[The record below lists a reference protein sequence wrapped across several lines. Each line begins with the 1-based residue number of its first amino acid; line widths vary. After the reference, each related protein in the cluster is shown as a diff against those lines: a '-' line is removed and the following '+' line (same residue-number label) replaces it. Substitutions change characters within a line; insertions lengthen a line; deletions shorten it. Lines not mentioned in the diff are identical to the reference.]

1 MLASLPHFASMFMF
15 IHLKWMHKN
24 GTKWHCSTIHKHQ
37 ELPVTCRHKWSQIT
51 VLERQF
57 RFINSTLF
65 TAYSTSVNRPCMKDY
80 RAPNGL
86 LSDSELITSIK
97 VGQLNQM
104 VAKKRASA
112 ETSLKC
118 RAQNNGWLMDKSSG
132 QKFCLPVILNGPVHK
147 GPKINFFYK
156 STAFQEDK
164 HPFHRNYGTNLTYLS
179 SFGISVIGKA
189 P

>member
-1 MLASLPHFASMFMF
+1 MTLFNNSQTSRIASYMPSQV
-15 IHLKWMHKN
+15 I
-24 GTKWHCSTIHKHQ
+24 T
-37 ELPVTCRHKWSQIT
+37 QIT

-86 LSDSELITSIK
+86 LSESELITSIK

-118 RAQNNGWLMDKSSG
+118 RAQNNGWLMDKSSRE
-132 QKFCLPVILNGPVHK
+132 KFCLPVILNGPVHK

-156 STAFQEDK
+156 NTAFQEDK
-164 HPFHRNYGTNLTYLS
+164 HPFHRNYGTNLTHLS

>member
-1 MLASLPHFASMFMF
+1 
-15 IHLKWMHKN
+15 
-24 GTKWHCSTIHKHQ
+24 
-37 ELPVTCRHKWSQIT
+37 
-51 VLERQF
+51 
-57 RFINSTLF
+57 
-65 TAYSTSVNRPCMKDY
+65 MKDY

-86 LSDSELITSIK
+86 LSESELITSIK

-104 VAKKRASA
+104 VVKKRASA

-164 HPFHRNYGTNLTYLS
+164 HPFHRNYGTNWTYLS